1 MPWVLGLLALSGV
14 LNAAYF
20 LPIVYAAWFRPPRAA
35 WRPAPRGRLETD
47 WRLLWPTVLTAVLTL
62 AAGLFA
68 NAFMSPLDWAK
79 LIAEREYLR

>member
-1 MPWVLGLLALSGV
+1 
-14 LNAAYF
+14 
-20 LPIVYAAWFRPPRAA
+20 
-35 WRPAPRGRLETD
+35 
-47 WRLLWPTVLTAVLTL
+47 LLWPTVLTAVLTL